1 MMINQ
6 GLSPSQRL
14 GLLVGLLGV
23 VVGTGVG
30 FLAGAKPLYL
40 VALGI
45 VPFVIYFFTSF
56 EQAVLGLLILRTS
69 LDPFSAYQLPAA
81 FGLCLDGLTLLY
93 VSVQILTRQPVR
105 TDKFF
110 WFFMGWVLLQGLW
123 VILPALGWGLGP
135 TYLLVNFREWLRV
148 LSWPIAYLL
157 VMQLQ
162 DRVHPQK
169 VISALFL
176 GLIVP
181 ITVGFMQLVLPLSLY
196 PAILGCQSDGS
207 SRNVSS
213 CLNSTLGHPSAFGS
227 FMFLF
232 IGLTIWKM
240 GQSRQWLWGILI
252 AIMVF
257 FVVMSRSL
265 SSLVMVSVFIMALI
279 APKLDFIKLIGG
291 VLFLAIVLSLFAS
304 TDFGQQKI
312 AGLLATPLFNRDI
325 DITRTILLSFSDGN
339 SANWRLAH
347 WYFLLQSWQQSP
359 ILGYGLAT
367 SMYLSL
373 FAGFYAHNDYVRFLT
388 EEGIVGFIL
397 FLTFIGVQIS
407 RLVRLMRVSTGMHK
421 NLCSTMIAIFIGLLT
436 GMASD
441 NIWNHTTLFLYWSVL
456 SAVVGWNWEF
466 TYNHEGRFS
475 VREASPKEIA
485 KSKTLGR

>member
-1 MMINQ
+1 MIANQ
-6 GLSPSQRL
+6 GSSHSQRL
-14 GLLVGLLGV
+14 GLVIGLFGV
-23 VVGTGVG
+23 VVGIGVG

-40 VALGI
+40 GLALGV
-45 VPFVIYFFTSF
+45 VPFIVYFFTSF
-56 EQAVLGLLILRTS
+56 EQTVLGLLILRTS

-93 VSVQILTRQPVR
+93 VTVQILTRQPVR
-105 TDKFF
+105 TNNFF

-123 VILPALGWGLGP
+123 VVLPALGWGLGP
-135 TYLLVNFREWLRV
+135 AYLLVNFREWLRV
-148 LSWPIAYLL
+148 LSWPMAYLL

-207 SRNVSS
+207 NTSNVSS

-227 FMFLF
+227 FMVLF
-232 IGLTIWKM
+232 VGLTIWKM

-252 AIMVF
+252 AIQVF
-257 FVVMSRSL
+257 FIVMSKSF
-265 SSLVMVSVFIMALI
+265 SSLIMVSVFIMALI
-279 APKLDFIKLIGG
+279 APKLNFAKLIGG

-312 AGLLATPLFNRDI
+312 AGVLATPLFNHDI

-367 SMYLSL
+367 SSYLSL
-373 FAGFYAHNDYVRFLT
+373 FAGFYAHNDYVRFLA
-388 EEGIVGFIL
+388 EEGLVGFIL

-407 RLVRLMRVSTGMHK
+407 RLVRLMRNASTSTQK
-421 NLCSTMIAIFIGLLT
+421 NLCSTMIAILIGILT

-441 NIWNHTTLFLYWSVL
+441 NIWSHTTLFLYWSVL
-456 SAVVGWNWEF
+456 SAVVSWNWDT
-466 TYNHEGRFS
+466 TYLYSQE
-475 VREASPKEIA
+475 
-485 KSKTLGR
+485 

>member
-1 MMINQ
+1 MITNS
-6 GLSPSQRL
+6 GSTHSQRL

-23 VVGTGVG
+23 VVGIGVG

-40 VALGI
+40 GLALGV
-45 VPFVIYFFTSF
+45 VPFIVYFFTSF
-56 EQAVLGLLILRTS
+56 EQTVLGLLILRTS

-81 FGLCLDGLTLLY
+81 FGLCLDCLTLLY
-93 VSVQILTRQPVR
+93 VTVQILTRQPVR

-110 WFFMGWVLLQGLW
+110 WFFIGWVLLQGLW
-123 VILPALGWGLGP
+123 VVLPALGWGLGP
-135 TYLLVNFREWLRV
+135 AYLLVNFREWLRV
-148 LSWPIAYLL
+148 LSWPMAYLL

-196 PAILGCQSDGS
+196 PAILSCQSDGS
-207 SRNVSS
+207 NSSVAS

-227 FMFLF
+227 FTFLF
-232 IGLTIWKM
+232 VGLTLWKM
-240 GQSRQWLWGILI
+240 NQSRQWLWGFLI
-252 AIMVF
+252 AILVF
-257 FVVMSRSL
+257 FVVMSKSL
-265 SSLVMVSVFIMALI
+265 SSLIMVSVFIMALI
-279 APKLDFIKLIGG
+279 APKLNFAKLIGG
-291 VLFLAIVLSLFAS
+291 VVFLAIVLSLFAS

-312 AGLLATPLFNRDI
+312 SGLLATPLFNSDI

-367 SMYLSL
+367 SAYLSL
-373 FAGFYAHNDYVRFLT
+373 FAGYYAHNDYVRFLA
-388 EEGIVGFIL
+388 EEGLVGFSL
-397 FLTFIGVQIS
+397 FLTFIIVQIS
-407 RLVRLMRVSTGMHK
+407 RLVRLMRTASSSMQR
-421 NLCSTMIAIFIGLLT
+421 NLCSTMIAIFSGILV

-456 SAVVGWNWEF
+456 SAVVGWNWEPM
-466 TYNHEGRFS
+466 TYSDPHRVISFS
-475 VREASPKEIA
+475 LEPPRNKFP
-485 KSKTLGR
+485 G